1 MASVQKLRRCKEDRD
16 DFTRSDGSLWP
27 MPIQKGGP
35 GFGFCPGKATWSKE
49 ASELMGLV
57 ELTYITRTLFYP
69 GSISEQPSWYIEL
82 IKDMLPLYEGHRS
95 AQKHNAMWGG
105 SSKDKP
111 KQGSAK
117 TPGKRPSRP
126 RSRRR

>member
-1 MASVQKLRRCKEDRD
+1 MAQNQNQNVPQ
-16 DFTRSDGSLWP
+16 
-27 MPIQKGGP
+27 
-35 GFGFCPGKATWSKE
+35 
-49 ASELMGLV
+49 
-57 ELTYITRTLFYP
+57 TYVSHERHNKYSAETLA
-69 GSISEQPSWYIEL
+69 ENWYIEL